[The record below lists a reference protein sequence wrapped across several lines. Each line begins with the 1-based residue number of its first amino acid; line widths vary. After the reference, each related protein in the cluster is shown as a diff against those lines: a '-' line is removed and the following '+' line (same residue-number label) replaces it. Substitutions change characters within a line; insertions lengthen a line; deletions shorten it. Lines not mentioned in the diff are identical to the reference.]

1 MAGQTTLKTRGW
13 LRQQYPQVLEFLYQ
27 QFTYL
32 NTMLTELFTDHT
44 VTYYIPTHA
53 SRTVYNVFTATRGFT
68 VVGAYYVPDV
78 AQGSAVTATVVKAT
92 GTATPASGTTP
103 ITTAG
108 NVNMNGTAHTV
119 QTLTL
124 SSTPADLVLAA
135 TNRIGVVL
143 SGALSTGAGH
153 LTLRLKRT

>member
-68 VVGAYYVPDV
+68 VVGATYVPDV
-78 AQGSAVTATVVKAT
+78 AQGAALTATVVKAVS
-92 GTATPASGTTP
+92 TAAPAAGTTP
-103 ITTAG
+103 ITTAN
-108 NVNMNGTAHTV
+108 NVNLNASANAV

-124 SSTPADLVLAA
+124 TSTTADLVLASG
-135 TNRIGVVL
+135 NRIGVVL
-143 SGALSTGAGH
+143 SGALSTGAGL
-153 LTLRLKRT
+153 LTIRLKRT